1 MKFLFDLLPVI
12 LFFGV
17 FKLAEGNPGAAQD
30 LVSHYLSNFM
40 SGGPVS
46 ATLVPIL
53 LATAVAIVASVAQIV
68 YLLARRR
75 KVDAMLWISLTI
87 IVVLGGATIYF
98 QNDTFVKWKPTI
110 LYWAFAVTLLV
121 SQVLLK
127 KNLIRTM
134 MEKQMVLPD
143 AIWGRLSLSWILF
156 FSIMGLLNLYVAFH
170 YTTDVWVNF
179 KLFGSMGLMF
189 VFIIVQSLFL
199 SKYMK
204 DEP

>member
-17 FKLAEGNPGAAQD
+17 FKFAEGNASAAQD
-30 LVSHYLSNFM
+30 LVSHYLSGFM
-40 SGGPVS
+40 SGGPVT
-46 ATLVPIL
+46 AIQAPIL
-53 LATAVAIVASVAQIV
+53 LATAVAIIASVAQIG
-68 YLLARRR
+68 YLLIRRR
-75 KVDAMLWISLTI
+75 KVDAMLWISLAI
-87 IVVLGGATIYF
+87 IVVFGGATIYF
-98 QNDTFVKWKPTI
+98 QNDTFIKWKPTI

-121 SQVLLK
+121 SQVFLK

-143 AIWGRLSLSWILF
+143 PIWGRLSLSWILF
-156 FSIMGLLNLYVAFH
+156 FGIMGLLNLYVAFH

-199 SKYMK
+199 SKHMK
-204 DEP
+204 DES